1 MEGLHNCT
9 CPGRQLRRQVKHFSP
24 SLSRGPQRKCSICG
38 IRRWSWLTLP
48 RCSQGGGGRAAAV
61 AAAGHHH
68 IAELFVVV

>member
-1 MEGLHNCT
+1 MPQHLPVCA
-9 CPGRQLRRQVKHFSP
+9 CSSP
-24 SLSRGPQRKCSICG
+24 YTASNWKVRWGHSALRKCSICG